1 MLLTYDQRIEL
12 GPRPSRFCRSYPA
25 ALADCL

>member
-12 GPRPSRFCRSYPA
+12 EPRPSRFCRSTLPRWPIV
-25 ALADCL
+25 